1 MTGSENQLLVHLCT
15 ATTSE
20 WCHCEVIRRSKLGEL
35 LERED
40 HPNQQRS
47 LKYTWGTFNDYLGG
61 KVPLITGTSA
71 QLFARAKMK
80 I

>member
-1 MTGSENQLLVHLCT
+1 MGSESLLQARLCT
-15 ATTSE
+15 ATTSR

-47 LKYTWGTFNDYLGG
+47 LGYIQGTFNDYLRG
-61 KVPLITGTSA
+61 KAPLITGLSA
-71 QLFARAKMK
+71 QLFVKAKMK

>member
-1 MTGSENQLLVHLCT
+1 MGSENQLQVHCST
-15 ATTSE
+15 ETTSE

-47 LKYTWGTFNDYLGG
+47 PWYTRGTFNDYLRSLAS
-61 KVPLITGTSA
+61 LITGTSA
-71 QLFARAKMK
+71 QLFAKAKMK

>member
-1 MTGSENQLLVHLCT
+1 
-15 ATTSE
+15 
-20 WCHCEVIRRSKLGEL
+20 VIRRSKLGEL

-47 LKYTWGTFNDYLGG
+47 PWYTGGTFNDYLRSLAS
-61 KVPLITGTSA
+61 LITGTSA
-71 QLFARAKMK
+71 QLFAKAKMK